1 MPPFIF
7 GRSNVVQTLR
17 FENGTEQQPGLA
29 FKSNPASGLFEEN
42 GNVCVSVSGT
52 KVMTVHA
59 GGLST
64 NAIVCDSVNGSSYSQ
79 LTVTSVQ
86 ITDSSYNAI
95 DDTALSTTS
104 TGYFT
109 MGGNGFGPGT
119 VVKVGDILA
128 SSTAFV
134 STTELRVSVSAQ
146 ATGTYT
152 LTVIRGDLATA
163 TLVNGITFS
172 PIPAW
177 STSSALGNVSYA
189 TPFSFQLAASDALV
203 YSNTT
208 PLPPSTTLSSGGLL
222 EGNIVENVDATYSF
236 IVDAADGEF
245 QNALRTFSL
254 VYSAP
259 VIFVDGVQ
267 ITNISH
273 TLSYTSSSPYTLTGY
288 GKVRISLWGAAG
300 GNGSYTNLQASGA
313 GGYVRGEFM
322 LQSGT
327 TYYIYVGQG
336 GFGPSTANLGVGGLG
351 GWPNG
356 GYGTTGDATGAG
368 GGGMSMISTAQ
379 FPPVSDQYI
388 VLIAGG
394 GGGSTGY
401 STVAGAGGGT
411 TGQSGGVVGS
421 GGTQSSGGTYNGSRL
436 QGGNATGSRTSGTDD
451 GGGGGGG
458 YYGGGGGTSDAR
470 PGGGGSGYINSTLV
484 SNGYLQT
491 GSGTLAPDPDGL
503 LPPSTSHGKTDIYET
518 PQNGWH
524 GFVHI
529 QIVS

>member
-134 STTELRVSVSAQ
+134 STTELRVSVTAQ

-152 LTVIRGDLATA
+152 VTVIRGDLATA

-172 PIPAW
+172 PFPAW
-177 STSSALGNVSYA
+177 STSSALGNVNYGS
-189 TPFSFQLAASDALV
+189 PFSFQLAASDALV

-222 EGNIVENVDATYSF
+222 EGNIVANADATYTF
-236 IVDAADGEF
+236 IVDATDGEF
-245 QNALRTFSL
+245 QNTLRTFSL
-254 VYSAP
+254 NYLSIPTTVSQIKSAYGSTSGVYEILLGG
-259 VIFVDGVQ
+259 VLKNVFFDLDGTY
-267 ITNISH
+267 TNGN
-273 TLSYTSSSPYTLTGY
+273 TSGWMLYQSFGTSPAASFQNAAYGNNIVGSTLTSNGWTTY
-288 GKVRISLWGAAG
+288 TDNINDFTNYIRFWSGAASGVVGYITRDNLSGFAASKICIKYGCDPG
-300 GNGSYTNLQASGA
+300 GASDTTAQLRVNNAVVSTASYGTTVIYTGNIDPIGTKPVLRIEETGTYGIAS
-313 GGYVRGEFM
+313 
-322 LQSGT
+322 
-327 TYYIYVGQG
+327 TYYI
-336 GFGPSTANLGVGGLG
+336 
-351 GWPNG
+351 
-356 GYGTTGDATGAG
+356 
-368 GGGMSMISTAQ
+368 
-379 FPPVSDQYI
+379 
-388 VLIAGG
+388 
-394 GGGSTGY
+394 
-401 STVAGAGGGT
+401 
-411 TGQSGGVVGS
+411 
-421 GGTQSSGGTYNGSRL
+421 
-436 QGGNATGSRTSGTDD
+436 
-451 GGGGGGG
+451 
-458 YYGGGGGTSDAR
+458 
-470 PGGGGSGYINSTLV
+470 
-484 SNGYLQT
+484 
-491 GSGTLAPDPDGL
+491 
-503 LPPSTSHGKTDIYET
+503 
-518 PQNGWH
+518 
-524 GFVHI
+524 FV
-529 QIVS
+529 Q